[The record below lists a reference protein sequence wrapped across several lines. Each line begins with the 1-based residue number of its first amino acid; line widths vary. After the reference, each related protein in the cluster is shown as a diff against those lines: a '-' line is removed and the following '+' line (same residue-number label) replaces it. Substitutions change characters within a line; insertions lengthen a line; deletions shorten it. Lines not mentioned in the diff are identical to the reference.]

1 MSENNWQ
8 NDLSNS
14 AKTFDRVVWPE
25 VEKVLHDNVEHVK
38 AVTQNRFKQCLN
50 KYSGID
56 AWHILENESVI
67 RGIASHIRERHRVDT
82 KLSPCN
88 SFTKDRHFS
97 KLKSS
102 VL

>member
-1 MSENNWQ
+1 M
-8 NDLSNS
+8 
-14 AKTFDRVVWPE
+14 
-25 VEKVLHDNVEHVK
+25 EHVK
-38 AVTQNRFKQCLN
+38 AVTHNRLKQCLN
-50 KYSGID
+50 PYSGID

-67 RGIASHIRERHRVDT
+67 RDVASHIQARHRVDT